1 MEIAFRIQ
9 DPTRTDTTYLFEAI
23 VRAAQG
29 AATWRGIYAF
39 ASRDGVNWLFQD
51 PVIAQLISSGGEVDL
66 LVGLDAITNRPT
78 LERLQE
84 LEQGNQH
91 FRPRV
96 FWNDVFS
103 LFHPKIS
110 EFTYPDGGR
119 TLIVG
124 SGNLTPGG
132 LMNNL
137 EAYTTVSA
145 DSSEEID
152 VSALDEF
159 LEQHSEAIRSI
170 DDEAL
175 TRAEQNLIRR
185 VNQGQ
190 QAGRVNISSPPRTG
204 RPVRLVPT
212 GTGSRVARMDR
223 ILIAQV
229 PRAGGRWSQVHFN
242 ADVVREYFRLEDSGT
257 QRVYLSQVGSD
268 GARSDAEVRPLVYSS
283 RNMNPKIEFGAASG
297 RTYPASPPVLVLRER
312 HVRAFDYILLFPG
325 VDGYD
330 EAIGLTRILPS
341 VGRGMPRVIT
351 DMNVL
356 QGAWAACP
364 LLAPETE
371 DDQLLNW

>member
-1 MEIAFRIQ
+1 MQ

-29 AATWRGIYAF
+29 AATWRGVYAF

-51 PVIAQLISSGGEVDL
+51 PVIAQLITSGGEVDL

-84 LEQGNQH
+84 LEQGNQG

-159 LEQHSEAIRSI
+159 LERHSEAIRSI

-175 TRAEQNLIRR
+175 ARAEQNLIRR
-185 VNQGQ
+185 VSQGQ
-190 QAGRVNISSPPRTG
+190 QAGRVNISSPPRTR

-212 GTGSRVARMDR
+212 GTGSGVARMDR
-223 ILIAQV
+223 VLIAQV
-229 PRAGGRWSQVHFN
+229 PKAGGRWSQIHFN
-242 ADVVREYFRLEDSGT
+242 ADVVREYFRLVDFGT

-283 RNMNPKIEFGAASG
+283 SNMNPKIEFGAASG
-297 RTYPASPPVLVLRER
+297 RGYPVSPPVLVLRER
-312 HVRAFDYILLFPG
+312 QIRAFDYILLFPG
-325 VDGYD
+325 AGGYD
-330 EAIGLTRILPS
+330 EAIGLTRTLPS

-351 DMNVL
+351 DMNTL

-364 LLAPETE
+364 LLASETE
-371 DDQLLNW
+371 DDQLVNW

>member
-9 DPTRTDTTYLFEAI
+9 DPTREDTTYLYEAI
-23 VRAAQG
+23 LSAAQG
-29 AATWRGIYAF
+29 AATWRGVYAF
-39 ASRDGVNWLFQD
+39 ASRDGVNWLFQE
-51 PVIAQLISSGGEVDL
+51 PVIAQLIAGGGEIDL

-84 LEQGNQH
+84 LEEGNQR

-96 FWNDVFS
+96 FWNEVFS

-110 EFTYPDGGR
+110 EFTYPDGGH

-145 DSSEEID
+145 DGSEEID
-152 VSALDEF
+152 VSALDDF
-159 LEQHSEAIRSI
+159 LEQHSAAIRII

-175 TRAEQNLIRR
+175 ARAEQNLIRR
-185 VNQGQ
+185 VTQGR
-190 QAGRVNISSPPRTG
+190 QAGRLNISAPPRTG
-204 RPVRLVPT
+204 RPVRFVPT
-212 GTGSRVARMDR
+212 GTGSGVARMDR

-229 PRAGGRWSQVHFN
+229 PKAGGRWSQIHFN
-242 ADVVREYFRLEDSGT
+242 ADVIREYFRLVDSGT

-268 GARSDAEVRPLVYSS
+268 GTRSDAEVRPLVYSTT
-283 RNMNPKIEFGAASG
+283 NKNPKIEFAAASG
-297 RTYPASPPVLVLRER
+297 RGYPASPPVLVLRER
-312 HVRAFDYILLFPG
+312 QVRAFEYMLLFPG
-325 VDGYD
+325 DDGYD

-351 DMNVL
+351 DMDTL
-356 QGAWAACP
+356 QGEWAECP
-364 LLAPETE
+364 LLASGAEG
-371 DDQLLNW
+371 DQLV

>member
-9 DPTRTDTTYLFEAI
+9 DPTRVDTTYLFEAI
-23 VRAAQG
+23 LSAAQG
-29 AATWRGIYAF
+29 AATWRGVYAF
-39 ASRDGVNWLFQD
+39 ASRDGVNWLFED
-51 PVIAQLISSGGEVDL
+51 PVIAQLITSGGEIDL
-66 LVGLDAITNRPT
+66 LVGLDAITNRQT

-84 LEQGNQH
+84 LEQGNNR

-96 FWNDVFS
+96 FWNEVFS

-152 VSALDEF
+152 VTALDEF
-159 LEQHSEAIRSI
+159 LEQHSGAIRNI

-175 TRAEQNLIRR
+175 ARAEQNLIRR
-185 VNQGQ
+185 VTQGQ
-190 QAGRVNISSPPRTG
+190 QAGRVNISSPPRTR

-212 GTGSRVARMDR
+212 GTGSGVARMDR

-229 PRAGGRWSQVHFN
+229 PKAGGRWSQIHFN
-242 ADVVREYFRLEDSGT
+242 ADVVREYFRLVDLGT
-257 QRVYLSQVGSD
+257 QRVYLSQVGSNV
-268 GARSDAEVRPLVYSS
+268 GRSDEEARPLIYSS
-283 RNMNPKIEFGAASG
+283 TNKNPKIEFAAASG
-297 RTYPASPPVLVLRER
+297 RGYPASPPVLVLRER
-312 HVRAFDYILLFPG
+312 RIRAFDYMLLFPG
-325 VDGYD
+325 DDGYD
-330 EAIGLTRILPS
+330 KAIGLTTTLPS

-351 DMNVL
+351 DMNTL

-364 LLAPETE
+364 LLTSEAE
-371 DDQLLNW
+371 DDPLV

>member
-29 AATWRGIYAF
+29 AAIWRGVYAF

-51 PVIAQLISSGGEVDL
+51 PVIAQLITSGGEVDL

-84 LEQGNQH
+84 LEQGNQR

-137 EAYTTVSA
+137 EAYTTV
-145 DSSEEID
+145 I
-152 VSALDEF
+152 VK
-159 LEQHSEAIRSI
+159 
-170 DDEAL
+170 DD
-175 TRAEQNLIRR
+175 TDI
-185 VNQGQ
+185 
-190 QAGRVNISSPPRTG
+190 GR
-204 RPVRLVPT
+204 
-212 GTGSRVARMDR
+212 
-223 ILIAQV
+223 Q
-229 PRAGGRWSQVHFN
+229 F
-242 ADVVREYFRLEDSGT
+242 
-257 QRVYLSQVGSD
+257 
-268 GARSDAEVRPLVYSS
+268 
-283 RNMNPKIEFGAASG
+283 
-297 RTYPASPPVLVLRER
+297 
-312 HVRAFDYILLFPG
+312 
-325 VDGYD
+325 
-330 EAIGLTRILPS
+330 
-341 VGRGMPRVIT
+341 
-351 DMNVL
+351 
-356 QGAWAACP
+356 
-364 LLAPETE
+364 
-371 DDQLLNW
+371 